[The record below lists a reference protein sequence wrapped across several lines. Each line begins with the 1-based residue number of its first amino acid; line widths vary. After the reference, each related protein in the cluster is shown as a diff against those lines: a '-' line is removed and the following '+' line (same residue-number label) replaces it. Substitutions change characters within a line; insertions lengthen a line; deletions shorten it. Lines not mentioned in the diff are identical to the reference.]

1 MRYLYTHRGWTGIF
15 VAFLVTAL
23 PACTSFKTKEDP
35 EMAALRRDLRQ
46 IRISQAT
53 TEKTT
58 QVVQAE
64 LHALEAKVEGLG
76 DTVEAF
82 ASRPEP
88 QPVVTAPD
96 TDKGPRPSQVS
107 QKPVTTVVRV
117 KPPATPATEVAKASA
132 PEKPAP
138 EAKVKKATPSDKHLA
153 QRDYEKA
160 YGFYLEHRYDEALTL
175 FRDFLKHYPQ
185 HHLADNAQ
193 YWVGE
198 IFYDLEDYP
207 NAILAFKE
215 VVTRYAEETKA
226 PDALLKMGYSYV
238 ALDDPTNA
246 RVFLKRVI
254 KNYPFSEA
262 ESKARAKLKELENL

>member
-1 MRYLYTHRGWTGIF
+1 MRYLHTHRGWTGIF
-15 VAFLVTAL
+15 VALLVTAL
-23 PACTSFKTKEDP
+23 AACTSFKAKEDP
-35 EMAALRRDLRQ
+35 EMAALRRELRQ

-53 TEKTT
+53 AQKTT

-64 LHALEAKVEGLG
+64 LHALDAKVEGLG
-76 DTVEAF
+76 DTVEAL

-96 TDKGPRPSQVS
+96 EGPRPSQVS
-107 QKPVTTVVRV
+107 KEPVTTEVRV
-117 KPPATPATEVAKASA
+117 KARTTKVAKASA
-132 PEKPAP
+132 PEKPAR
-138 EAKVKKATPSDKHLA
+138 EIKVKKATAPDKHLP
-153 QRDYEKA
+153 QRDYEQA
-160 YGFYLEHRYDEALTL
+160 YGVYLDHRYDEALTL
-175 FRDFLKHYPQ
+175 FKDFLQHYPQ

-193 YWVGE
+193 YWIGE
-198 IFYDLEDYP
+198 IYYDLENYP

-226 PDALLKMGYSYV
+226 PDALLKMGYAYV

>member
-1 MRYLYTHRGWTGIF
+1 MRHIYNHLGWTGIF

-23 PACTSFKTKEDP
+23 PAACTSFKPKEDP
-35 EMAALRRDLRQ
+35 QMAALRRELRQ
-46 IRISQAT
+46 VRISQAT

-58 QVVQAE
+58 EVVQAE

-76 DTVEAF
+76 DTVEAL

-88 QPVVTAPD
+88 QPVVTARD
-96 TDKGPRPSQVS
+96 EGPRPSQVS

-117 KPPATPATEVAKASA
+117 KPPATQVAKASA

-138 EAKVKKATPSDKHLA
+138 QVKVKKATASDKHLA

-160 YGFYLEHRYDEALTL
+160 YGFYLGHRYDEALTL
-175 FRDFLKHYPQ
+175 FKGFLKDYPQ

-198 IFYDLEDYP
+198 IYYDLEDYP

-262 ESKARAKLKELENL
+262 EAKARAKLKELENL

>member
-15 VAFLVTAL
+15 AAFLVTAL
-23 PACTSFKTKEDP
+23 PACTSFKGKEDP
-35 EMAALRRDLRQ
+35 EMAALRRELRQ
-46 IRISQAT
+46 TRISQAT

-64 LHALEAKVEGLG
+64 LRALEAKVKSLG
-76 DTVEAF
+76 DTVEAL

-96 TDKGPRPSQVS
+96 EGPRPSQVS
-107 QKPVTTVVRV
+107 QKPATPVVGV
-117 KPPATPATEVAKASA
+117 KPPAIEAAKAWA

-138 EAKVKKATPSDKHLA
+138 EVKVKKATPSDKHLP

-160 YGFYLEHRYDEALTL
+160 YGFYADHRYDEALTL
-175 FRDFLKHYPQ
+175 FKDFLKHYPQ

-193 YWVGE
+193 YWIGE

>member
-1 MRYLYTHRGWTGIF
+1 MMRHIYTHLGWTGIF
-15 VAFLVTAL
+15 VTFLVTAL
-23 PACTSFKTKEDP
+23 PACTSFKAKEDP
-35 EMAALRRDLRQ
+35 EMAAMRRELRQ

-58 QVVQAE
+58 QIVQAE
-64 LHALEAKVEGLG
+64 LHALDAKVEGLG
-76 DTVEAF
+76 DTVEAL

-88 QPVVTAPD
+88 QPVVTTPD
-96 TDKGPRPSQVS
+96 EGLRPSQVS
-107 QKPVTTVVRV
+107 QKPAPTEVRV
-117 KPPATPATEVAKASA
+117 KRRATKVAKASPPKKPSPETKIKA
-132 PEKPAP
+132 PASE
-138 EAKVKKATPSDKHLA
+138 KHLP

-160 YGFYLEHRYDEALTL
+160 YEAYLDHRYDEALTL
-175 FRDFLKHYPQ
+175 FKDFLKHYPQ

>member
-1 MRYLYTHRGWTGIF
+1 MRYLYTHRGWWTGIF

-23 PACTSFKTKEDP
+23 PACASFKAKEDP
-35 EMAALRRDLRQ
+35 EMAALRRELRQ

-53 TEKTT
+53 TQKTT

-76 DTVEAF
+76 DTVEAL

-88 QPVVTAPD
+88 QLVVTARD
-96 TDKGPRPSQVS
+96 EGPRSSQVS

-117 KPPATPATEVAKASA
+117 KPPATQVAKASA
-132 PEKPAP
+132 SEKPAP
-138 EAKVKKATPSDKHLA
+138 EVKVKKATASDKHLA

-160 YGFYLEHRYDEALTL
+160 YGFYLDHRYDEALTL
-175 FRDFLKHYPQ
+175 FKDFLKHYPQ